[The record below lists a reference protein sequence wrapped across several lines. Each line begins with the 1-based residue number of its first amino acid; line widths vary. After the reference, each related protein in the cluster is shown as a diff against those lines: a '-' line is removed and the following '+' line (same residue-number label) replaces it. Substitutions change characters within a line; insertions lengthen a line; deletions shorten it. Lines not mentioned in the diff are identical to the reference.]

1 MPQNM
6 RYARGYYDGYIAARP
21 VLELEDRVNVL
32 EGQVSLLTTV
42 GAIAVTVWVVNRVKN
57 FIMRQI
63 ESAKKQKWQSEEQES
78 QGETGGKRRHPRDF
92 AIDVDVQ

>member
-6 RYARGYYDGYIAARP
+6 RYAGGYYDGYTAARP

-32 EGQVSLLTTV
+32 EGQVSLLTMV
-42 GAIAVTVWVVNRVKN
+42 GAIAVTAWAVNRVKN

-63 ESAKKQKWQSEEQES
+63 ERGKNQEGDSEKQENQGDQE
-78 QGETGGKRRHPRDF
+78 
-92 AIDVDVQ
+92 